1 MLTMTVAYVIQ
12 PLRCHQ
18 TSDASRLR
26 IERRDEIDQSPPTP
40 EKARHPGNIAARS
53 AGTCAQGHSAKGSFG
68 EIARLAPGIEIAALS
83 RPQSGV
89 GSPGPVYTGS
99 GWRVM
104 LDT

>member
-26 IERRDEIDQSPPTP
+26 IERRDEIDQSPPAP
-40 EKARHPGNIAARS
+40 FGKHSGEMSGNLPPR
-53 AGTCAQGHSAKGSFG
+53 SFG
-68 EIARLAPGIEIAALS
+68 EIAGLAPGIEIAALS

-89 GSPGPVYTGS
+89 GSPGPVYAGS
-99 GWRVM
+99 GCRVT
-104 LDT
+104 LDRWK